1 MSKELLKMQKL
12 AGIITESQYKEKLNE
27 TDSNLGDLLT
37 PDDLHKFLHTLRN
50 SINTGDKK
58 APLDMVNK
66 AISSIADKL
75 TEGINDTAD
84 SIKYSYDDMR
94 DAFHE
99 GMHIGRTTS
108 YSEPSEEKFLK
119 FMASKGLN

>member
-1 MSKELLKMQKL
+1 MNKEFIKMQKL
-12 AGIITESQYKEKLNE
+12 AGLI
-27 TDSNLGDLLT
+27 
-37 PDDLHKFLHTLRN
+37 
-50 SINTGDKK
+50 
-58 APLDMVNK
+58 
-66 AISSIADKL
+66 
-75 TEGINDTAD
+75 TEGIDDTTD
-84 SIKYSYDDMR
+84 NIKYSYDDMR